1 MWERV
6 RLEVADLPANS
17 ILDGSLRCCLNLD
30 QRLTGQLKVFGV
42 GTNEI
47 EVIVIV
53 SNNGPGQYANRRC
66 ENHIKIS
73 YL

>member
-53 SNNGPGQYANRRC
+53 SNNEPGQYANCRC
-66 ENHIKIS
+66 ENHIKIN